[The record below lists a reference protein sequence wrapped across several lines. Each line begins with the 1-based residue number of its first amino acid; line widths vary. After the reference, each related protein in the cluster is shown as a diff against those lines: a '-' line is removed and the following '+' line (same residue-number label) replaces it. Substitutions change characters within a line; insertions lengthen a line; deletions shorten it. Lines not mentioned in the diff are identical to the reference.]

1 MLDNP
6 SETDINHLLLK
17 DIPDFVYTISRLP
30 QGVNTQVY
38 GYFLGVLNGPLKNAL
53 SGGYED
59 IRFPEHSIRLPQGK
73 EDVMPMGETLCQRV
87 LDWII
92 SNSEETPEDN
102 ETREKKQIKFLIHY
116 EYWGRQHSIHS
127 KSLKQ

>member
-1 MLDNP
+1 M
-6 SETDINHLLLK
+6 S

-53 SGGYED
+53 SGGYENMK
-59 IRFPEHSIRLPQGK
+59 FPEHSIRLPQGK
-73 EDVMPMGETLCQRV
+73 EEIMTMGETICQKV
-87 LDWII
+87 LDWIL
-92 SNSEETPEDN
+92 SNPEDLKTQ
-102 ETREKKQIKFLIHY
+102 ETAQKIFLIHY
-116 EYWGRQHSIHS
+116 EYWGRHHSIHP